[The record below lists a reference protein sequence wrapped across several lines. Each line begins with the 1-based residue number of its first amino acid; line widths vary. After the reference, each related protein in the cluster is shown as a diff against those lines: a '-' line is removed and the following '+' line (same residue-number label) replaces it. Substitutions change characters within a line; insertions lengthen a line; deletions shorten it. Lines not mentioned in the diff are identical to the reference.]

1 MSEIE
6 ELIGYDIM
14 IDGEGNFVSAPDG
27 DMEIVYGYSC
37 LVQEIKNEMMTQ
49 PGELFYDE
57 NYGFGLLDFIQ
68 AQDTEINRLELTQRI
83 RIKIAEKEFVDPNSV
98 NVDIKEWDLS
108 SIILLTS
115 FRVSD
120 KSIQLNINISDRVN
134 VEVVS
139 G

>member
-14 IDGEGNFVSAPDG
+14 IDENGNFVSAPDG
-27 DMEIVYGYSC
+27 DVETVYGYSC

-49 PGELFYDE
+49 PGEIFYDTE
-57 NYGFGLLDFIQ
+57 YGFGLLDFIQ

-83 RIKIAEKEFVDPNSV
+83 RTKLSEKEFIDPNSV
-98 NVDIKEWDLS
+98 NVDIKEWNLN
-108 SIILLTS
+108 SIGILAS
-115 FRVSD
+115 FRVAD
-120 KSIQLNINISDRVN
+120 KLIQLNISISDRVN

-139 G
+139 I